1 MAEKQISGITLKDI
15 SEKMNV
21 SMTSVHRAIYGKEG
35 VSDKLRKQII
45 EVAEQMGY
53 EPNYAASSIKRKAIR
68 IAVVLPSPKEL
79 GTLYYAYLWKGYR
92 SALKENRSLNVETD
106 EYEVEN
112 EEEQIRILKEIADED
127 GKSYNAILTFSY
139 THSPQVLR
147 QYERLTAM
155 KLTVMVLDDHIED
168 IQGLYCIPSND
179 WIIGEMCGEVF
190 SLMLPKEGT
199 ILISAGRK
207 GSPIHVNTVNGLK
220 QYLNGRES
228 RLKVESL
235 SYDEDT
241 YEGFCKDLK
250 MHDDV
255 VGVFS
260 LIARNN
266 RPMVKALEDTGMI
279 GKLRVIGA
287 DLNLESAEFL
297 RQGKIDALVYKN
309 PYDKGVI
316 GFNTLID
323 YLVKHT
329 EPPQNIQ
336 CVISMVFK
344 TSLHFYEDV
353 IKL

>member
-1 MAEKQISGITLKDI
+1 MSMEQSSGVTLKDI
-15 SEKMNV
+15 SQKLNI

-35 VSDKLRKQII
+35 VSDKLRKQVI
-45 EVAEQMGY
+45 EAAEQMGY

-68 IAVVLPSPKEL
+68 IAVVLPSPKEQ

-92 SALKENRSLNVETD
+92 NALKENRSLNVETD

-127 GKSYNAILTFSY
+127 GKSYNGILTFSY
-139 THSPQVLR
+139 THSPQILR

-155 KLTVMVLDDHIED
+155 KRTVMVLDDRIED
-168 IQGLYCIPSND
+168 IPGLYCIPSND
-179 WIIGEMCGEVF
+179 RIIGEMCGEVF
-190 SLMLPKEGT
+190 SLMLPQKGT
-199 ILISAGRK
+199 ILVSAGRK
-207 GSPIHVNTVNGLK
+207 GSPIHVNTLNGLK
-220 QYLNGRES
+220 KYLKEQKSDLQVKGLPYEI
-228 RLKVESL
+228 
-235 SYDEDT
+235 DT
-241 YEGFCKDLK
+241 YEGFCQGLK
-250 MHDDV
+250 MYDDV

-266 RPMVKALEDTGMI
+266 RPMIQALEDTGMI

-297 RQGKIDALVYKN
+297 RQGKIDTLVYKN

>member
-1 MAEKQISGITLKDI
+1 M
-15 SEKMNV
+15 
-21 SMTSVHRAIYGKEG
+21 
-35 VSDKLRKQII
+35 
-45 EVAEQMGY
+45 
-53 EPNYAASSIKRKAIR
+53 
-68 IAVVLPSPKEL
+68 
-79 GTLYYAYLWKGYR
+79 
-92 SALKENRSLNVETD
+92 ETD

-127 GKSYNAILTFSY
+127 GKSYNAVLTFSY

-250 MHDDV
+250 MYDDV

>member
-1 MAEKQISGITLKDI
+1 M
-15 SEKMNV
+15 KM
-21 SMTSVHRAIYGKEG
+21 Y
-35 VSDKLRKQII
+35 
-45 EVAEQMGY
+45 
-53 EPNYAASSIKRKAIR
+53 
-68 IAVVLPSPKEL
+68 
-79 GTLYYAYLWKGYR
+79 
-92 SALKENRSLNVETD
+92 
-106 EYEVEN
+106 
-112 EEEQIRILKEIADED
+112 
-127 GKSYNAILTFSY
+127 
-139 THSPQVLR
+139 
-147 QYERLTAM
+147 
-155 KLTVMVLDDHIED
+155 
-168 IQGLYCIPSND
+168 
-179 WIIGEMCGEVF
+179 
-190 SLMLPKEGT
+190 
-199 ILISAGRK
+199 
-207 GSPIHVNTVNGLK
+207 
-220 QYLNGRES
+220 
-228 RLKVESL
+228 
-235 SYDEDT
+235 
-241 YEGFCKDLK
+241 
-250 MHDDV
+250 DDV